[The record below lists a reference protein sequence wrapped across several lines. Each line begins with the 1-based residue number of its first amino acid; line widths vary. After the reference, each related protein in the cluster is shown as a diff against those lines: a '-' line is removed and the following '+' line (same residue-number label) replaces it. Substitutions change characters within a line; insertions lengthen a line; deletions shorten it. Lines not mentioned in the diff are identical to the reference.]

1 MFFVCLR
8 ILSQSNSSRSKEI
21 FPFMDVQRHV
31 DWGAFLSDYIDLF
44 PNIQSESFHICEC
57 GDECDVAP
65 NREILSHCWWMCSSA
80 HLLLLSCSAHFANL
94 LGHYI
99 GSSHSFREFKNRHFV
114 MLLFLFWYF
123 NPLFSGSGDKYFFA
137 LSHISGGRGV
147 GRAWN
152 KRIFLAHSPCLYW

>member
-1 MFFVCLR
+1 MD
-8 ILSQSNSSRSKEI
+8 I

-44 PNIQSESFHICEC
+44 PNIQSENFHICEC

-99 GSSHSFREFKNRHFV
+99 GYSDSFREFKNRHFV
-114 MLLFLFWYF
+114 MLSFFVLIFQPTFLRVRGQILFCTKPYF
-123 NPLFSGSGDKYFFA
+123 RVEGGRRRLKQKNIFCTLPLFILVMYSFM
-137 LSHISGGRGV
+137 V
-147 GRAWN
+147 M
-152 KRIFLAHSPCLYW
+152 YW